1 MTRTRLPP
9 PPRGQGGVR
18 WPLSA
23 ATARS
28 TLTGGSMTAV
38 RTFLSAALIVAV
50 GSFTLDAQK
59 VVSTKKGGGGSPH
72 ETVEWSIDGAKITIA
87 YGRPYLKGRPLEKL
101 TPHGQVWRTGA
112 DEATTLTTD
121 KQLMIGSLM
130 IKPGSYT
137 LYTCPERQRLEAR
150 RQQTDGPV
158 GDRISRGSR
167 SRTCGPQG
175 REGREA
181 GRTVHDLDHGHAGRR
196 ESEARMGRRAR
207 HDGLHG
213 PLVRRRRT

>member
-1 MTRTRLPP
+1 
-9 PPRGQGGVR
+9 
-18 WPLSA
+18 
-23 ATARS
+23 
-28 TLTGGSMTAV
+28 MTAV

-130 IKPGSYT
+130 INPGSYT
-137 LYTCPERQRLEAR
+137 LYTVPNASGWKLVVNKQTGQWGTEYHEDRDLGRADLKVEKAEKPVEQFTISITDTPGGGNLRLEWGDVRAS
-150 RQQTDGPV
+150 TDFM
-158 GDRISRGSR
+158 
-167 SRTCGPQG
+167 
-175 REGREA
+175 
-181 GRTVHDLDHGHAGRR
+181 VH
-196 ESEARMGRRAR
+196 
-207 HDGLHG
+207 
-213 PLVRRRRT
+213 